1 MLEVSR
7 YQSGLTLPD
16 YSIAWKIQ
24 LWHIYEKYDGL
35 AEIYQETGTRYPFH
49 LGKEYSGELVNG
61 KTVSHPSP
69 SQLMLIERD
78 SLVGRAI

>member
-61 KTVSHPSP
+61 KTVSDASSP
-69 SQLMLIERD
+69 QPMFTRRN